1 MQPTYRLK
9 NVLTGEIYP
18 LSQPSSV
25 IGRNHHCEIKID
37 SVALSRNHASL
48 HLTEQGVVIE
58 DLNSTNGT
66 YVNNVRI
73 EAATLLRGGDVVS
86 IGNHRLILIE
96 PAAKKASSPAISNLL
111 DELAQYEP
119 DDRTASKTM
128 IHSTFAR
135 SMGLL
140 EELLQSNDPSS
151 DESVDELIKRALRS
165 KNFDPALVPAVL
177 IVKNSRARGMLIQLK
192 LPRGADSDWAL
203 GRSQLADVV
212 LDDPTVS
219 NVHAVISA
227 KEGRWLIED
236 NASTNGI
243 KINGEI
249 VSQGVCC
256 HGDIISVGS
265 IELIFYLLHQST
277 D

>member
-1 MQPTYRLK
+1 MQPMYRLK

-73 EAATLLRGGDVVS
+73 EAATLLRDGDVVS
-86 IGNHRLILIE
+86 IGNHRLILVE
-96 PAAKKASSPAISNLL
+96 PAAKKATSPEVNNLL
-111 DELAQYEP
+111 EELAQFDL
-119 DDRTASKTM
+119 DDRTANKTM

-135 SMGLL
+135 SMGLI
-140 EELLQSNDPSS
+140 EDLLQRGDTNT
-151 DESVDELIKRALRS
+151 DENLDELIKRALRS
-165 KNFDPALVPAVL
+165 KNFDPARVPAVL
-177 IVKNSRARGMLIQLK
+177 IVKNSRSRGMLIQLK
-192 LPRGADSDWAL
+192 LPHGAVSDWAL

-219 NVHAVISA
+219 TIHAVISA
-227 KEGRWLIED
+227 KDGRWFIAD
-236 NASTNGI
+236 NESTNGI
-243 KINGEI
+243 KINQQD
-249 VSQGVCC
+249 VSQGECR
-256 HGDIISVGS
+256 HGDILSIGS
-265 IELIFYLLHQST
+265 IELIFYLLHQ
-277 D
+277 